1 MAHNDLAK
9 QKIWHK
15 AYEHALETITSLR
28 NHNDFKYEKDAKD
41 ADTVYIL
48 NAFIPTAKKYTPGTD
63 IEREAVD
70 SSRKEL
76 KIDQF
81 YYFNIELDDVDAV
94 QSVDGALEASAE
106 EGARA
111 LTEQADIYTAA
122 LIKAGVAD
130 ESIAT
135 ITAGAVTKT
144 NAVDKVEEAFAVL
157 YGKNVKPT
165 SNFYLELKPKF
176 YTAIRQNL
184 TELYTNNVEMAKK
197 GFVGR
202 YGNAQVSIENLL
214 PDDGTN
220 DLNVLRTGKAI
231 AFVEQLRETK
241 HYEPE
246 GSFSKAIKALY
257 AYGAKVINPEQIV
270 AIPTTK

>member
-1 MAHNDLAK
+1 MAMDVAK

-28 NHNDFKYEKDAKD
+28 NHCDFKYQKDTKG

-48 NAFIPTAKKYTPGTD
+48 NAFVPTAKKYTPGVD

-70 SSRKEL
+70 ATRKEL
-76 KIDQF
+76 KLDQF

-94 QSVDGALEASAE
+94 QSVPGALEASAQ

-111 LTEQADIYTAA
+111 LAEQGDIYVAE
-122 LIKAGVAD
+122 LIKTGVAN
-130 ESIAT
+130 ESIEA
-135 ITAGAVTKT
+135 IEAGEVTKE
-144 NAVDKVEEAFAVL
+144 NAVEKVENAFAVL
-157 YGKNVKPT
+157 YGNNVKPT
-165 SNFYLELKPKF
+165 ANFYLELKPKF
-176 YTAIRQNL
+176 YTSIRQNL

-214 PDDGTN
+214 PNDGTN
-220 DLNVLRTGKAI
+220 DINVLRTSKAI
-231 AFVEQLRETK
+231 AFAEQLKETK
-241 HYEPE
+241 HYEPDE
-246 GSFSKAIKALY
+246 SFSKAIKSLY
-257 AYGAKVINPEQIV
+257 VYGAKVLNPEQIV